1 MNKQIDI
8 TGVILKTDRL
18 ELRPFKLEDL
28 DDFFAYASVD
38 GAGQWAGWLPH
49 KDKEETLRVLNR
61 FIKNRK
67 TFAIVYEN
75 KVIGSLGIERY
86 DEKELPE
93 FKNKMGR
100 EIGYVLAK
108 DHWGNGLMSE
118 AVKAVVNW
126 LFKQENLDFI
136 VCGNFIENHR
146 SQRVWEK
153 CGFTFYKN
161 GGYITQYGTVK
172 KTMISIQLNPVKTFI
187 ETINYE

>member
-8 TGVILKTDRL
+8 TGAVITTERLKL
-18 ELRPFKLEDL
+18 QPFKLEDL
-28 DDFFAYASVD
+28 DDFYAYASVD
-38 GAGQWAGWLPH
+38 GVGQWAGWLPH
-49 KDKEETLRVLNR
+49 KDKEETLRILNR
-61 FIKNRK
+61 FIKNKK

-108 DHWGNGLMSE
+108 DHWGKGLMSE
-118 AVKAVVNW
+118 AVKAVVDW
-126 LFKQENLDFI
+126 LFQQKNLDFI

-153 CGFTFYKN
+153 CGFTFYKY
-161 GGYITQYGTVK
+161 GRYITQYGAVK
-172 KTMISIQLNPVKTFI
+172 ETMISIQLNPAK
-187 ETINYE
+187 NMRQ

>member
-38 GAGQWAGWLPH
+38 GVGQWAGWLPH
-49 KDKEETLRVLNR
+49 KDKEETLSVLNR

-118 AVKAVVNW
+118 AVKALVNW

-161 GGYITQYGTVK
+161 GEYITQYGTVK